1 MILAIVKTNK
11 LRVFKVN
18 NQLDSITT
26 YVNVFY

>member
-26 YVNVFY
+26 SVNVFY